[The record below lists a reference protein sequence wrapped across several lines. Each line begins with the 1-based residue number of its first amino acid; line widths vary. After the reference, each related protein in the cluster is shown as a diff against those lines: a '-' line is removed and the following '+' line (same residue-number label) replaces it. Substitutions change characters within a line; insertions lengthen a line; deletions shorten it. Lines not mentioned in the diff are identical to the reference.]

1 MVEILVIILRN
12 VWTAPIYVC
21 YGHLQSPPFDESKP
35 HSSCR
40 GSSWASVTVCWAV
53 GRVGGADVNSFRSIH
68 DDDGACE
75 EAQLTFEFMKTS
87 GEQSQNIQMHQHL

>member
-1 MVEILVIILRN
+1 MIRKVCIVDGPNL
-12 VWTAPIYVC
+12 C
-21 YGHLQSPPFDESKP
+21 YGHLRSPSFDQLSKSDKP
-35 HSSCR
+35 YSSCL